1 MPASTPSSANPVRQP
16 IMDYSAASIDFT
28 NFNQAEPRD
37 WHVIF
42 ARRSLREVVFE
53 QTEKLL
59 GGLSD
64 PARIERVPAAIMRR
78 VAQDLAR
85 AEAELLPHASGIR
98 MHKRMLGMV
107 ELFVFEMPSPQAP
120 GEACF
125 AGVVNA
131 YTMTP
136 RMHYFTLER
145 GKGRQHGLL
154 AWDAAG
160 GQQRIGGNIQAML
173 DRFVDAVAAHMDSL
187 LSHASP
193 SAPAGVVVI
202 PQDGI
207 SRDTLNAET
216 LSALFDRAA
225 VDAQWV
231 ASHQYRIRDLGIEFQ
246 LTLPK
251 TRSDHLTLCRW
262 WATDPEIPL
271 LQRLNVANRI
281 NLEYLYIRASIDE
294 DGDLYLSQHV
304 PVLSGISGKFLAAV
318 LRNFANAC
326 REAML
331 EYGNAI
337 TSNRERE

>member
-1 MPASTPSSANPVRQP
+1 MNKP
-16 IMDYSAASIDFT
+16 AASIDFT
-28 NFNQAEPRD
+28 NCHDAKPRD

-42 ARRSLREVVFE
+42 AQRSLREVVFE

-64 PARIERVPAAIMRR
+64 PARIDRVPAAIMRR
-78 VAQDLAR
+78 VAEDLGQ
-85 AEAELLPHASGIR
+85 AETELALHASGIR

-107 ELFVFEMPSPQAP
+107 ELFVFEMPRPRAP
-120 GEACF
+120 GESCF

-131 YTMTP
+131 YTMSP

-154 AWDAAG
+154 AWDAG
-160 GQQRIGGNIQAML
+160 GGHRRIGGNIQPVL
-173 DRFVDAVAAHMDSL
+173 DAFVDTVAAHMDSPAGR
-187 LSHASP
+187 ASP
-193 SAPAGVVVI
+193 ATPAVADRFAE
-202 PQDGI
+202 DGI
-207 SRDTLNAET
+207 SRDTLTAET

-225 VDAQWV
+225 VDA
-231 ASHQYRIRDLGIEFQ
+231 ARIGSHQFRIRDLGIEFQ

-271 LQRLNVANRI
+271 LRRLNAANRI
-281 NLEYLYIRASIDE
+281 NLEYLFIRASIDE

-304 PVLSGISGKFLAAV
+304 PVLSGISGRFLAAV
-318 LRNFANAC
+318 LRNFVNAC